1 MPEFKHGRIP
11 PPFGPDISH
20 GKDFTGGVS
29 KTKQSF
35 ANESDINMIMAKF
48 HRTGVLMDPTKI
60 SSRKAFF
67 GDISGLGDFQE
78 IQNKVLAA
86 EVAFGDLPSEIR
98 TRFDNKP
105 AELVKFLQDEGNRE
119 EAIEL
124 GIVEAPPEEP
134 VETPPVVP
142 PDPTPS

>member
-11 PPFGPDISH
+11 PPYGPDISS
-20 GKDFTGGVS
+20 GIDFTGQVS

-48 HRTGVLMDPTKI
+48 HKTGVLIDPTKI
-60 SSRKAFF
+60 ASRKAFF
-67 GDISGLGDFQE
+67 GDVTGLGDYQE
-78 IQNKVLAA
+78 IQNKVLDA
-86 EVAFGDLPSEIR
+86 EVAFGDLSSEIR

-105 AELVKFLQDEGNRE
+105 AELVKFLQDEENRA

-134 VETPPVVP
+134 METPPVVP
-142 PDPTPS
+142 PDPAPG